1 MMGVGGSYL
10 IEEERGKEIYRVF
23 GEALRDGYKGLCI
36 TRINPQQLERDYG
49 FRDVKYIWLSDT
61 PVNGYLSIKDLIR
74 LSVEVN
80 RFLREVERGVILL
93 DGFEYLCDQYSF
105 ETTLRFIQ
113 LLRERVS
120 TGRHMLLLS
129 VSPEALDRRQ
139 LMRIRRELQP
149 LET

>member
-49 FRDVKYIWLSDT
+49 FRDVRYIWLSDT
-61 PVNGYLSIKDLIR
+61 PVNGHLSTKDVIR